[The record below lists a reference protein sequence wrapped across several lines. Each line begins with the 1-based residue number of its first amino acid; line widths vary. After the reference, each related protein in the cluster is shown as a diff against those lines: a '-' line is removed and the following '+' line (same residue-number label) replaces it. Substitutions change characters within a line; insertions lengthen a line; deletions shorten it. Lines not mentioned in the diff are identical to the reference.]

1 MSQAHDSVSFK
12 ADLSKVLNSEAKDA
26 VLRWSQN
33 ASEDELKIVAKF
45 FHEVGQDEAGKRLD
59 SLPNLDKLK
68 NTDVIRIIRD
78 RSKRLRLLSPETRK
92 NKFEHQTWHHMPP
105 LKKGSYEFA
114 QSHYRN
120 VRPPARGHYVY
131 HPDLYP

>member
-45 FHEVGQDEAGKRLD
+45 FHEV
-59 SLPNLDKLK
+59 
-68 NTDVIRIIRD
+68 
-78 RSKRLRLLSPETRK
+78 
-92 NKFEHQTWHHMPP
+92 
-105 LKKGSYEFA
+105 
-114 QSHYRN
+114 
-120 VRPPARGHYVY
+120 
-131 HPDLYP
+131 